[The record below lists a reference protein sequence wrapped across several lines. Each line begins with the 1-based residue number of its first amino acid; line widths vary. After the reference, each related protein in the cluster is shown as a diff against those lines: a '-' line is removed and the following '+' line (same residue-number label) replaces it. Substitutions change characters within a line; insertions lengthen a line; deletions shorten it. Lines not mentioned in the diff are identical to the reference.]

1 MFEGLQENQ
10 LEGALEALL
19 FVTDEPVNAI
29 TLADMLEVDPAEAEA
44 GLGRLRDRLAAE
56 GSGIVL
62 REVAGGWRLYTH
74 PAFHELVEKYV
85 ISWDTRKLSQAALET
100 LSIVAYSQPIT
111 RARISAVRG
120 VNSDSSVNS
129 LVEKGLLREAG
140 VEDSPGNPVLYAT
153 TQTFLEKFGLRSVA
167 DLPPLES
174 FAPDEETRRF
184 VAERLSAARFVPNAV
199 PEELAAEF
207 ADRDLAEGEA
217 PESAAG
223 DASQATLFDA
233 AWEAC
238 EGDVASGDAAG
249 VTSAADVPGSAGAP
263 GTAGVLGTAGAPGA
277 ADGDGVLSFEGDAA
291 DDVQDA
297 MRQAMAQA
305 LAQAAGAVEKIDF
318 NELRFED

>member
-1 MFEGLQENQ
+1 MQYGSSVGNQEEDGLFQGLQSDQ

-29 TLADMLEVDPAEAEA
+29 VMADMLEIEPAQAEEA
-44 GLGRLRDRLAAE
+44 LGRLRDRLASE

-62 REVAGGWRLYTH
+62 REVAGGWRLFTH
-74 PAFHELVEKYV
+74 PAYHELVEKYV
-85 ISWDTRKLSQAALET
+85 VSWDTRKLSQAALET

-129 LVEKGLLREAG
+129 LVEKGLLREVG
-140 VEDSPGNPVLYAT
+140 TEDAPGNPVLYAT

-184 VAERLSAARFVPNAV
+184 VAERLSASRMTEGLSV
-199 PEELAAEF
+199 PEGLAAGE
-207 ADRDLAEGEA
+207 ANEDAAALLAFEGEG
-217 PESAAG
+217 PNGEEDRRDQDGAG
-223 DASQATLFDA
+223 QASLF
-233 AWEAC
+233 EGEEVRSE
-238 EGDVASGDAAG
+238 EGD
-249 VTSAADVPGSAGAP
+249 TP
-263 GTAGVLGTAGAPGA
+263 
-277 ADGDGVLSFEGDAA
+277 LSFEGEENP
-291 DDVQDA
+291 DVQDA
-297 MRQAMAQA
+297 MRRTMARAFAQA
-305 LAQAAGAVEKIDF
+305 SGAVEKIDF

>member
-1 MFEGLQENQ
+1 MRYAPSVGNQEEDGLFQGLQSDQ

-29 TLADMLEVDPAEAEA
+29 VMADMLEIEPAQAEEA
-44 GLGRLRDRLAAE
+44 LGRLRDRLASE

-62 REVAGGWRLYTH
+62 REVAGGWRLFTH
-74 PAFHELVEKYV
+74 PAYHELVEKYV

-129 LVEKGLLREAG
+129 LVEKGLLREVG
-140 VEDSPGNPVLYAT
+140 TEDAPGNPVLYAT

-184 VAERLSAARFVPNAV
+184 VAERLSASRMTEGLSV
-199 PEELAAEF
+199 PEGLAAGE
-207 ADRDLAEGEA
+207 ASEDATALLAFEGEG
-217 PESAAG
+217 PNGEEDRRDQDGAG
-223 DASQATLFDA
+223 QASLF
-233 AWEAC
+233 EGEEVRSE
-238 EGDVASGDAAG
+238 EGD
-249 VTSAADVPGSAGAP
+249 TP
-263 GTAGVLGTAGAPGA
+263 
-277 ADGDGVLSFEGDAA
+277 LSFEGEENP
-291 DDVQDA
+291 DVQDA
-297 MRQAMAQA
+297 MRRTMARAFAQA
-305 LAQAAGAVEKIDF
+305 SGAVEKIDF

>member
-1 MFEGLQENQ
+1 MFQGLQSDQ

-29 TLADMLEVDPAEAEA
+29 VMADMLEIEPAQAEEALA
-44 GLGRLRDRLAAE
+44 RLCDRLASE

-62 REVAGGWRLYTH
+62 REVAGGWRLFTH
-74 PAFHELVEKYV
+74 PAYHELVEKYV
-85 ISWDTRKLSQAALET
+85 VSWDTRKLSQAALET

-129 LVEKGLLREAG
+129 LVEKGLLREVG
-140 VEDSPGNPVLYAT
+140 TEDAPGNPVLYAT

-184 VAERLSAARFVPNAV
+184 VTERLSASRMTEGLSV
-199 PEELAAEF
+199 PEGLAAGE
-207 ADRDLAEGEA
+207 ANEDAAALLAFEGEG
-217 PESAAG
+217 PNGEEVHGERNGAG
-223 DASQATLFDA
+223 QASLF
-233 AWEAC
+233 EGEEVRSK
-238 EGDVASGDAAG
+238 EGD
-249 VTSAADVPGSAGAP
+249 TP
-263 GTAGVLGTAGAPGA
+263 
-277 ADGDGVLSFEGDAA
+277 LSFEGEENP
-291 DDVQDA
+291 DVQDA
-297 MRQAMAQA
+297 MHQAMARA
-305 LAQAAGAVEKIDF
+305 FAQASGAVEKIDF

>member
-1 MFEGLQENQ
+1 MQYGSSVGNQEEDGLFQGLQSDQ

-29 TLADMLEVDPAEAEA
+29 VMADMLEIEPAQAEEA
-44 GLGRLRDRLAAE
+44 LGRLRDRLASE

-62 REVAGGWRLYTH
+62 REVAGGWRLFTH
-74 PAFHELVEKYV
+74 PAYHELVEKYV
-85 ISWDTRKLSQAALET
+85 VSWDTRKLSQAALET

-129 LVEKGLLREAG
+129 LVEKGLLREVG
-140 VEDSPGNPVLYAT
+140 TEDAPGNPVLYAT

-184 VAERLSAARFVPNAV
+184 VAERLSASRMTEGLSV
-199 PEELAAEF
+199 PEGLAAGEASEDATALLAF
-207 ADRDLAEGEA
+207 EGEGPNGEEVRRDRDGAGQASLFEGEGGRL
-217 PESAAG
+217 E
-223 DASQATLFDA
+223 DADT
-233 AWEAC
+233 
-238 EGDVASGDAAG
+238 
-249 VTSAADVPGSAGAP
+249 P
-263 GTAGVLGTAGAPGA
+263 
-277 ADGDGVLSFEGDAA
+277 LSFEGAENPDM
-291 DDVQDA
+291 QDA
-297 MRQAMAQA
+297 MRQAMARA
-305 LAQAAGAVEKIDF
+305 FAQASGAVEKIDF

>member
-1 MFEGLQENQ
+1 MRYAPSVGNQEEDGLFQGLQSDQ

-29 TLADMLEVDPAEAEA
+29 VMADMLEIEPAQAEEA
-44 GLGRLRDRLAAE
+44 LGRLRDRLASE

-62 REVAGGWRLYTH
+62 REVAGGWRLFTH
-74 PAFHELVEKYV
+74 PAYHELVEKYV
-85 ISWDTRKLSQAALET
+85 VSWDTRKLSQAALET

-129 LVEKGLLREAG
+129 LVEKGLLREVG
-140 VEDSPGNPVLYAT
+140 TEDAPGNPVLYAT

-184 VAERLSAARFVPNAV
+184 VAERLSASRMTEGLSV
-199 PEELAAEF
+199 PEGLTAGEASEDATALLAF
-207 ADRDLAEGEA
+207 EGEGPNGEEDRRDQDGA
-217 PESAAG
+217 GQASLFEGEGGRPE
-223 DASQATLFDA
+223 
-233 AWEAC
+233 
-238 EGDVASGDAAG
+238 EGD
-249 VTSAADVPGSAGAP
+249 TP
-263 GTAGVLGTAGAPGA
+263 
-277 ADGDGVLSFEGDAA
+277 LSFEGAENPDM
-291 DDVQDA
+291 QDA
-297 MRQAMAQA
+297 MRHAMARA
-305 LAQAAGAVEKIDF
+305 FAQASGAVEKIDF

>member
-1 MFEGLQENQ
+1 MRYAPSVGNQEEDGLFQGLQSDQ

-29 TLADMLEVDPAEAEA
+29 VMADMLEIEPAQAEEA
-44 GLGRLRDRLAAE
+44 LGRLRDRLASE

-62 REVAGGWRLYTH
+62 REVAGGWRLFTH
-74 PAFHELVEKYV
+74 PAYHELVEKYV
-85 ISWDTRKLSQAALET
+85 VSWDTRKLSQAALET

-129 LVEKGLLREAG
+129 LVEKGLLREVG
-140 VEDSPGNPVLYAT
+140 TEDAPGNPVLYAT

-184 VAERLSAARFVPNAV
+184 VAERLSASRMTEGLSV
-199 PEELAAEF
+199 PEGLAAGE
-207 ADRDLAEGEA
+207 ANEDAAALLAFEGEGLNG
-217 PESAAG
+217 EEVHGERNGAG
-223 DASQATLFDA
+223 QASLF
-233 AWEAC
+233 EGEEVRSE
-238 EGDVASGDAAG
+238 EGD
-249 VTSAADVPGSAGAP
+249 TP
-263 GTAGVLGTAGAPGA
+263 
-277 ADGDGVLSFEGDAA
+277 LSFEGEENP
-291 DDVQDA
+291 DVQDA
-297 MRQAMAQA
+297 MRRTMARAFAQA
-305 LAQAAGAVEKIDF
+305 SGAVEKIDF

>member
-1 MFEGLQENQ
+1 MRYAPSVGNQEEDGLFQGLQSDQ

-29 TLADMLEVDPAEAEA
+29 VMADMLEIEPAQAEEA
-44 GLGRLRDRLAAE
+44 LGRLRDRLASE

-62 REVAGGWRLYTH
+62 REVAGGWRLFTH
-74 PAFHELVEKYV
+74 PAYHELVEKYV
-85 ISWDTRKLSQAALET
+85 VSWDTRKLSQAALET

-129 LVEKGLLREAG
+129 LVEKGLLREVG
-140 VEDSPGNPVLYAT
+140 TEDAPGNPVLYAT

-184 VAERLSAARFVPNAV
+184 VAERLSASRMTEGLSV
-199 PEELAAEF
+199 PEGLAAGE
-207 ADRDLAEGEA
+207 ANEDAAALLAFEGEGSNG
-217 PESAAG
+217 EEVHGERNGAG
-223 DASQATLFDA
+223 QASLF
-233 AWEAC
+233 EGEEVRSE
-238 EGDVASGDAAG
+238 EGD
-249 VTSAADVPGSAGAP
+249 TP
-263 GTAGVLGTAGAPGA
+263 
-277 ADGDGVLSFEGDAA
+277 LSFEGEENP
-291 DDVQDA
+291 DVQDA
-297 MRQAMAQA
+297 MRQAMARA
-305 LAQAAGAVEKIDF
+305 FAQASGAVEKIDF

>member
-1 MFEGLQENQ
+1 MRYAPSVGNQEEDGLFQGLQSDQ

-29 TLADMLEVDPAEAEA
+29 VMADMLEIEPAQAEEA
-44 GLGRLRDRLAAE
+44 LGRLRDRLASE

-62 REVAGGWRLYTH
+62 REVAGGWRLFTH
-74 PAFHELVEKYV
+74 PAYHELVEKYV
-85 ISWDTRKLSQAALET
+85 VSWDTRKLSQAALET

-129 LVEKGLLREAG
+129 LVEKGLLREVG
-140 VEDSPGNPVLYAT
+140 TEDAPGNPVLYAT

-184 VAERLSAARFVPNAV
+184 VAERLSASRMTEGLSV
-199 PEELAAEF
+199 PEGLAAGE
-207 ADRDLAEGEA
+207 ANEDAAALLAFEGEG
-217 PESAAG
+217 PNGEEIHGERNGAG
-223 DASQATLFDA
+223 QASLF
-233 AWEAC
+233 EGEEVRSE
-238 EGDVASGDAAG
+238 EGD
-249 VTSAADVPGSAGAP
+249 TP
-263 GTAGVLGTAGAPGA
+263 
-277 ADGDGVLSFEGDAA
+277 LSFEGEENP
-291 DDVQDA
+291 DVQDA
-297 MRQAMAQA
+297 MRQAMARA
-305 LAQAAGAVEKIDF
+305 FAQASGAVEKIDF

>member
-1 MFEGLQENQ
+1 MRHAPSVGNQEEDGLFQGLQSDQ

-29 TLADMLEVDPAEAEA
+29 VMADMLEIEPAQAEEA
-44 GLGRLRDRLAAE
+44 LGRLRDRLASE

-62 REVAGGWRLYTH
+62 REVAGGWRLFTH
-74 PAFHELVEKYV
+74 PAYHELVEKYV
-85 ISWDTRKLSQAALET
+85 VSWDTRKLSQAALET

-129 LVEKGLLREAG
+129 LVEKGLLREVG
-140 VEDSPGNPVLYAT
+140 TEDAPGNPVLYAT

-184 VAERLSAARFVPNAV
+184 VAERLSASRMTEGLSV
-199 PEELAAEF
+199 PEGLAAGE
-207 ADRDLAEGEA
+207 ANEDAAALLAFEGEG
-217 PESAAG
+217 PNGEEVHGERNGAG
-223 DASQATLFDA
+223 QASLF
-233 AWEAC
+233 EGEEVRSE
-238 EGDVASGDAAG
+238 EGD
-249 VTSAADVPGSAGAP
+249 TP
-263 GTAGVLGTAGAPGA
+263 
-277 ADGDGVLSFEGDAA
+277 LSFEGEENP
-291 DDVQDA
+291 DVQDA
-297 MRQAMAQA
+297 MRQAMARA
-305 LAQAAGAVEKIDF
+305 FAQASGAVEKIDF

>member
-1 MFEGLQENQ
+1 MRYAPSVGNQEEDGLFQGLQSDQ

-29 TLADMLEVDPAEAEA
+29 VMADMLEIEPAQAEEA
-44 GLGRLRDRLAAE
+44 LGRLRDRLASE

-62 REVAGGWRLYTH
+62 REVAGGWRLFTH
-74 PAFHELVEKYV
+74 PAYHELVEKYV
-85 ISWDTRKLSQAALET
+85 VSWDTRKLSQAALET

-129 LVEKGLLREAG
+129 LVEKGLLREVG
-140 VEDSPGNPVLYAT
+140 TEDAPGNPVLYAT

-184 VAERLSAARFVPNAV
+184 VAERLSASRMTEGLSV
-199 PEELAAEF
+199 PEGLTAGEASEDATALLAFEGEGPNGEEVRR
-207 ADRDLAEGEA
+207 DRDGAGQASLFEGEGGRL
-217 PESAAG
+217 E
-223 DASQATLFDA
+223 DANT
-233 AWEAC
+233 
-238 EGDVASGDAAG
+238 
-249 VTSAADVPGSAGAP
+249 P
-263 GTAGVLGTAGAPGA
+263 
-277 ADGDGVLSFEGDAA
+277 LSFEGAENPDM
-291 DDVQDA
+291 QDA
-297 MRQAMAQA
+297 MRHAMARA
-305 LAQAAGAVEKIDF
+305 FAQASGAVEKIDF

>member
-1 MFEGLQENQ
+1 MRHAPSVGNQEEDGLFQGLQSDQ

-29 TLADMLEVDPAEAEA
+29 VMADMLEIEPAQAEEA
-44 GLGRLRDRLAAE
+44 LGRLRDRLASE

-62 REVAGGWRLYTH
+62 REVAGGWRLFTH
-74 PAFHELVEKYV
+74 PAYHELVEKYV
-85 ISWDTRKLSQAALET
+85 VSWDTRKLSQAALET

-129 LVEKGLLREAG
+129 LVEKGLLREVG
-140 VEDSPGNPVLYAT
+140 TEDAPGNPVLYAT

-184 VAERLSAARFVPNAV
+184 VAERLSASRMTEGLSV
-199 PEELAAEF
+199 PEGLAAGE
-207 ADRDLAEGEA
+207 ASEDATALLAFEGEG
-217 PESAAG
+217 PNGEEDRRDQDGAG
-223 DASQATLFDA
+223 QASLF
-233 AWEAC
+233 EGEEVRSE
-238 EGDVASGDAAG
+238 EGD
-249 VTSAADVPGSAGAP
+249 TP
-263 GTAGVLGTAGAPGA
+263 
-277 ADGDGVLSFEGDAA
+277 LSFEGEENP
-291 DDVQDA
+291 DVQDA
-297 MRQAMAQA
+297 MRRTMARAFAQA
-305 LAQAAGAVEKIDF
+305 SGAVEKIDF

>member
-1 MFEGLQENQ
+1 MRYAPSVGNQEEDGLFQGLQSDQ

-29 TLADMLEVDPAEAEA
+29 VMADMLEIEPAQAEEA
-44 GLGRLRDRLAAE
+44 LGRLRDRLASE

-62 REVAGGWRLYTH
+62 REVAGGWRLFTH
-74 PAFHELVEKYV
+74 PAYHELVEKYV
-85 ISWDTRKLSQAALET
+85 VSWDTRKLSQAALET

-129 LVEKGLLREAG
+129 LVEKGLLREVG
-140 VEDSPGNPVLYAT
+140 TEDAPGNPVLYAT

-184 VAERLSAARFVPNAV
+184 VAERLSASRMTEGLSV
-199 PEELAAEF
+199 PEGLAAGE
-207 ADRDLAEGEA
+207 ANEDAAALLAFEGEG
-217 PESAAG
+217 PNGEEDRRDQDGAG
-223 DASQATLFDA
+223 QASLF
-233 AWEAC
+233 EGEEVRSE
-238 EGDVASGDAAG
+238 EGD
-249 VTSAADVPGSAGAP
+249 TP
-263 GTAGVLGTAGAPGA
+263 
-277 ADGDGVLSFEGDAA
+277 LSFEGEENP
-291 DDVQDA
+291 DVQDA
-297 MRQAMAQA
+297 MRRTMARAFAQA
-305 LAQAAGAVEKIDF
+305 SGAVEKIDF